1 MGTKSEESIKSGLSK
16 REALALTRL
25 AAENKTVVTV
35 SDIKNT
41 LDVSREKAKKI
52 AYNLEK
58 KKWLDRLKRGV
69 YLIVPLE
76 AGEKAEYTEHEYVI
90 ASHLAD
96 PMYISYWTA
105 LNYHTLTEQV
115 PLTVYAA
122 TTNRVPTQQI
132 HNVEYKFVTV
142 TEEKFFGYNAEL
154 VNKTQ
159 EVQIADIQKTL
170 VDCADHPEYCG
181 GIIELA
187 KAVSNADREEV
198 DWSIVSV
205 YLLEVG
211 NGAAIKR
218 IVYLTDLFDIDL
230 PRKDELKEAFTAGYS
245 KLDPTR
251 EDQGKHSSEYRLRL
265 NVSKEEIRKAG
276 EHR

>member
-1 MGTKSEESIKSGLSK
+1 MGTNSEESIKSGLSK

-25 AAENKTVVTV
+25 AAQNKTVITI
-35 SDIKNT
+35 SDIQNA
-41 LDVSREKAKKI
+41 LDISNDKAKKI

-90 ASHLAD
+90 VSHLAD

-105 LNYHTLTEQV
+105 LNYHNLTEQV

-122 TTNRVPTQQI
+122 TTSRVPAQQI

-142 TEEKFFGYNAEL
+142 TEEKFFGYNTEL

-159 EVQIADIQKTL
+159 KVKIADIQKTL

-181 GIIELA
+181 GITELA
-187 KAVSNADREEV
+187 KAVSNAGREEV
-198 DWSIVSV
+198 DWAIVSE

-265 NVSKEEIRKAG
+265 NVSKEEIREAG
-276 EHR
+276 EQR